1 MFTSG
6 QALRLLTIQRV
17 LIRHGLDE
25 LVFAMHI
32 FRSARFVE
40 RLLPWNWMNK
50 SRGPQAER
58 VRLVLEELGPI
69 FVKFGQILSTRRDL
83 LPEDYANELA
93 KLQDNV
99 PPFPGEQAR
108 QIIEDEFGKKIDE
121 IFLEFDEIPL
131 ASASIAQVH
140 SATMMDGRKM
150 IVKVVR
156 PDIERIIKR
165 DLGLMH
171 LLAAKAETYW
181 EDARKLKPT
190 HVVVEFEKT
199 LLHELDL
206 MREAANASQLR
217 RNFADSDILYVPEVE
232 WDLTTSKV
240 MVMERISG
248 ISVNDIDSLHEAG
261 VDMKRLAENGIELFL
276 TQVIRDSYF
285 HADMHPGNIF
295 IRPGENGAAQIAVV
309 DFGIMSSLS
318 EFDQRYLA
326 ENFLAFLNRD
336 YKKVAALHVDSGWVP
351 ANTRVDEFEFAI
363 RTVCEPMF
371 DRSLRNIS
379 FGTILLRLFQTA
391 RQFNMPILPQLILLQ
406 KTLVNVEGLGR
417 RLYPELD
424 VWKTTKPLFEHWM
437 SQRVGFSGLIDG
449 VKYNIPHWLDRLPD
463 LPNKVIDLVE
473 RMREGK
479 IHVEWHSEELERLQA
494 EMHQYNRRNILAII
508 GSSLVLGGVVLYG
521 LYGLDGNTPVM
532 IGQFP
537 LVSWILGGIG
547 GGVLWLAT
555 RRKDK

>member
-1 MFTSG
+1 MLTLN
-6 QALRLLTIQRV
+6 QALRLLSIQRV
-17 LIRHGLDE
+17 LVRHGLDE
-25 LVFAMHI
+25 LVLAMHI
-32 FRSARFVE
+32 LRPVRFVE
-40 RLLPWNWMNK
+40 RLLPWNWWSKNK
-50 SRGPQAER
+50 GSKAEGL
-58 VRLVLEELGPI
+58 RLALEELGPI

-93 KLQDNV
+93 RLQDAV

-108 QIIEDEFGKKIDE
+108 QIVEQAFSRSVDE
-121 IFLEFDEIPL
+121 IFLEFDEQPL

-140 SATMMDGRKM
+140 SATLHDGRKM

-156 PDIERIIKR
+156 PDIEKNIRR

-171 LLAAKAETYW
+171 VLASKAEFYW
-181 EDARKLKPT
+181 EAARKLKPT
-190 HVVVEFEKT
+190 NVVAEFEKN
-199 LLHELDL
+199 LLDELDL

-217 RNFADSDILYVPEVE
+217 RNFRDSDILYVPEVE
-232 WDLTTSKV
+232 WDYTTSNV
-240 MVMERISG
+240 MVMERITG
-248 ISVNDIDSLHEAG
+248 IPVSDVESLRQAG
-261 VDMKRLAENGIELFL
+261 VDLKRLAENGIELFL

-295 IRPGENGAAQIAVV
+295 VRPGEDGAAQIVVV

-318 EFDQRYLA
+318 DFDQRYLA

-336 YKKVAALHVDSGWVP
+336 YKKVATLHVDSGWVP
-351 ANTRVDEFEFAI
+351 ANTRVDDFESAI

-371 DRSLRNIS
+371 DRSLDNIS

-391 RQFNMPILPQLILLQ
+391 REFNMPILPQLILLQ

-417 RLYPELD
+417 QLYPELD
-424 VWKTTKPLFEHWM
+424 VWKTTKPMFERWM
-437 SQRVGFSGLIDG
+437 NKRVGVRGLIEG
-449 VKYNIPHWLDRLPD
+449 TKYNIPHWLDRLPD

-494 EMHQYNRRNILAII
+494 EMHHYNRRNILAII

-521 LYGLDGNTPVM
+521 MYGLDGEGPAM
-532 IGQFP
+532 IGEFP
-537 LVSWILGGIG
+537 LVSLVLGSFGL
-547 GGVLWLAT
+547 GVLWLAI
-555 RRKDK
+555 RKKDR

>member
-1 MFTSG
+1 MLTSG
-6 QALRLLTIQRV
+6 QALRVLFIQRV

-25 LVFAMHI
+25 LVFAMRL
-32 FRSARFVE
+32 FRPIRFLE
-40 RLLPWNWMNK
+40 RLLPWNWFPK
-50 SRGPQAER
+50 KREPQAER

-69 FVKFGQILSTRRDL
+69 FVKFGQILSTRQDL

-99 PPFPGEQAR
+99 PPFSGELARKIIEQA
-108 QIIEDEFGKKIDE
+108 FGKEIKD
-121 IFLEFDEIPL
+121 IFLEFDETPL

-140 SATMMDGRKM
+140 SATLKDGRKM

-156 PDIERIIKR
+156 PGIESIIKR

-171 LLAAKAETYW
+171 ILALQAESYW
-181 EDARKLKPT
+181 EDARKLKPIS
-190 HVVVEFEKT
+190 VVAEFEKN
-199 LLHELDL
+199 LLDELDL

-217 RNFADSDILYVPEVE
+217 RNFSDSEVLYVPEVE
-232 WDLTTSKV
+232 WELTTSNV
-240 MVMERISG
+240 MVMERITG
-248 ISVNDIDSLHEAG
+248 IPVSNVDALKEAG

-276 TQVIRDSYF
+276 TQVIRDSFF

-295 IRPGENGAAQIAVV
+295 VKPGANGDAQIVVV

-318 EFDQRYLA
+318 DFDQRYLA

-336 YKKVAALHVDSGWVP
+336 YKKVAELHVDSGWVP
-351 ANTRVDEFEFAI
+351 AGTRVDEFESAI

-371 DRSLRNIS
+371 DRSLQTIS
-379 FGTILLRLFQTA
+379 FGSILLRLFQTA
-391 RQFNMPILPQLILLQ
+391 RQFNMPILPQLVLLQ

-417 RLYPELD
+417 QLYPELD

-437 SQRVGFSGLIDG
+437 SKRVGISGLIDNTR
-449 VKYNIPHWLDRLPD
+449 YNIPHWLDRLPE

-473 RMREGK
+473 KMREGK
-479 IHVEWHSEELERLQA
+479 IHVEWHSEELQRLQT
-494 EMHQYNRRNILAII
+494 EMQQYNRRNILAII

-521 LYGLDGNTPVM
+521 LYGLEGNSPVM
-532 IGQFP
+532 LGELP
-537 LVSWILGGIG
+537 LVSWLLGCTGIA
-547 GGVLWLAT
+547 VLLLAT
-555 RRKDK
+555 KRRKK

>member
-6 QALRLLTIQRV
+6 QALRLLGIQRV
-17 LIRHGLDE
+17 LIRHGLDR
-25 LVFAMHI
+25 LVFAMRI
-32 FRSARFVE
+32 FRPVRFIE
-40 RLLPWNWMNK
+40 RLLPWNWFNK
-50 SRGPQAER
+50 ERGPQAVR

-83 LPEDYANELA
+83 LPEDYADELA

-108 QIIEDEFGKKIDE
+108 QIIENEFSKKIED
-121 IFLEFDEIPL
+121 IFLEFDETPL

-140 SATMMDGRKM
+140 SATLKDGRKM

-156 PDIERIIKR
+156 PGIEKLIKR

-171 LLAAKAETYW
+171 VLAAKAEAYW
-181 EDARKLKPT
+181 EDARKLKPGN
-190 HVVVEFEKT
+190 VVLEFEKT
-199 LLHELDL
+199 LLGELDL

-217 RNFADSDILYVPEVE
+217 RNFANSELLYIPEIE
-232 WDLTTSKV
+232 WDLTTTNV

-248 ISVNDIDSLHEAG
+248 IPVSDVESLREAG

-295 IRPGENGAAQIAVV
+295 IRPGVDGAAQIAVV

-318 EFDQRYLA
+318 DFDQRYLA

-336 YKKVAALHVDSGWVP
+336 YKKVATLHVDSGWVP
-351 ANTRVDEFEFAI
+351 ANTRVDDFESAI

-371 DRSLRNIS
+371 DRSLHNIS

-391 RQFNMPILPQLILLQ
+391 REFNMPILPQLILLQ

-417 RLYPELD
+417 QLYPELD
-424 VWKTTKPLFEHWM
+424 VWKTTKPMFEKWM
-437 SQRVGFSGLIDG
+437 SQRVGFRGLIEG
-449 VKYNIPHWLDRLPD
+449 VKYNIPHWLDRIPD

-494 EMHQYNRRNILAII
+494 EMRLYNRRNILAII

-537 LVSWILGGIG
+537 LVSWVLGVVG

-555 RRKDK
+555 RSRHK

>member
-1 MFTSG
+1 MLTLA
-6 QALRLLTIQRV
+6 QTKRLLGIQRV

-25 LVFAMHI
+25 LVFALHI
-32 FRSARFVE
+32 FRSVRFIE
-40 RLLPWNWMNK
+40 RLLPWNWW
-50 SRGPQAER
+50 SRKKRPNAER
-58 VRLVLEELGPI
+58 VRLALEELGPI
-69 FVKFGQILSTRRDL
+69 YVKFGQILSTRRDL
-83 LPEDYANELA
+83 LPEAYANELA

-99 PPFPGEQAR
+99 PPFSGDLAKDIIEQAL
-108 QIIEDEFGKKIDE
+108 DGKIDE
-121 IFLEFDEIPL
+121 LFLEFDEQPL

-140 SATMMDGRKM
+140 SATLKDGRQM

-156 PDIERIIKR
+156 SDIEKIIKR
-165 DLGLMH
+165 DLSLMH
-171 LLAAKAETYW
+171 VLAAKAEVYW
-181 EDARKLKPT
+181 AEVRKLKPT
-190 HVVVEFEKT
+190 NVVSEFEKT
-199 LLHELDL
+199 LLEELDL

-217 RNFADSDILYVPEVE
+217 RNFKDSELMYVPEVE

-240 MVMERISG
+240 MVMEKITG
-248 ISVNDIDSLHEAG
+248 IPVSDIQGLRAAG
-261 VDMKRLAENGIELFL
+261 VDMHRLAENGIELFL
-276 TQVIRDSYF
+276 TQVVRDSFF

-295 IRPGENGAAQIAVV
+295 IRPGENGDAQIAVV

-336 YKKVAALHVDSGWVP
+336 YKKVATLHVESGWVP
-351 ANTRVDEFEFAI
+351 SNTRVDEFESAI

-371 DRSLRNIS
+371 DRSLHNIS

-417 RLYPELD
+417 QLDPDLD

-437 SQRVGFSGLIDG
+437 SKRVGLSGLIEG
-449 VKYNIPHWLDRLPD
+449 TKYNVPHWLERLPD
-463 LPNKVIDLVE
+463 MPNKIIDLVE
-473 RMREGK
+473 KMREGK
-479 IHVEWHSEELERLQA
+479 IHVEWHSEELERLQS
-494 EMHQYNRRNILAII
+494 EMQQYNRRNILAII

-537 LVSWILGGIG
+537 LVSWILGGVG
-547 GGVLWLAT
+547 AGVLWLAT
-555 RRKDK
+555 RGKGR

>member
-1 MFTSG
+1 MMLTFA
-6 QALRLLTIQRV
+6 QARRLLGIQRV

-25 LVFAMHI
+25 LIFAMHI
-32 FRSARFVE
+32 FRPVRFIE
-40 RLLPWNWMNK
+40 RLLPWNWRNNK
-50 SRGPQAER
+50 TRGPHAER
-58 VRLVLEELGPI
+58 VRCALEELGPI

-83 LPEDYANELA
+83 LPEDYADELA
-93 KLQDNV
+93 KLQDDV
-99 PPFPGEQAR
+99 PSFPGEQAR
-108 QIIEDEFGKKIDE
+108 QIIEQAFSRKIDE
-121 IFLEFDEIPL
+121 IFLEFDEVPL

-140 SATMMDGRKM
+140 SATLMDGRKM

-156 PDIERIIKR
+156 PGIEKTIKR
-165 DLGLMH
+165 DLGLMYV
-171 LLAAKAETYW
+171 LAAKAEVYW
-181 EDARKLKPT
+181 DDVRKLKPT
-190 HVVVEFEKT
+190 NVVAEFEKT
-199 LLHELDL
+199 ILDELDL
-206 MREAANASQLR
+206 MREAANASQLK
-217 RNFADSDILYVPEVE
+217 RNFAGSDVLYVPEVE
-232 WDLTTSKV
+232 WDLTTNKV
-240 MVMERISG
+240 MVMERITG
-248 ISVNDIDSLHEAG
+248 IPVNDVDRLREAG
-261 VDMKRLAENGIELFL
+261 VDLKRLAENGIEVFL

-295 IRPGENGAAQIAVV
+295 IQPGENGAAQIVVV

-351 ANTRVDEFEFAI
+351 ANTRVDDFESAI

-371 DRSLRNIS
+371 DRTLHTIS

-391 RQFNMPILPQLILLQ
+391 REFNMAILPQLILLQ

-417 RLYPELD
+417 QLYPELD
-424 VWKTTKPLFEHWM
+424 VWKTTKPLFENWM
-437 SQRVGFSGLIDG
+437 SRRVGFSGLIEGTKD
-449 VKYNIPHWLDRLPD
+449 NIPHWLDRLPD
-463 LPNKVIDLVE
+463 LPNKVIDLIE

-479 IHVEWHSEELERLQA
+479 IHVEWHSEELERLQS
-494 EMHQYNRRNILAII
+494 EMQQYNRRNILAII

-521 LYGLDGNTPVM
+521 LYGLDGNAPVM

-537 LVSWILGGIG
+537 LVSWVLGGVG

-555 RRKDK
+555 R

>member
-1 MFTSG
+1 MLTSN
-6 QALRLLTIQRV
+6 QAIRLLSIQRV

-32 FRSARFVE
+32 FRSFRFLE
-40 RLLPWNWMNK
+40 RMLPWNWWKK

-69 FVKFGQILSTRRDL
+69 FIKFGQILSTRRDL
-83 LPEDYANELA
+83 LSEDYAHELA
-93 KLQDNV
+93 KLQDKV
-99 PPFPGEQAR
+99 PPFPGIQAR
-108 QIIEDEFGKKIDE
+108 KIIEEAFSQSIDE
-121 IFLEFDEIPL
+121 IFLEFDETPL

-140 SATMMDGRKM
+140 SATLKDGRKM

-156 PDIERIIKR
+156 PDIEKVIKR

-171 LLAAKAETYW
+171 LLAAKAESYW

-190 HVVVEFEKT
+190 NVVAEFEKT
-199 LLHELDL
+199 LLNELDL

-217 RNFADSDILYVPEVE
+217 RNFIDSDILYVPEIE
-232 WDLTTSKV
+232 WDLTTNKV

-248 ISVNDIDSLHEAG
+248 IPVSDIDSLHEAG
-261 VDMKRLAENGIELFL
+261 VDMRRLAENGIELFL

-295 IRPGENGAAQIAVV
+295 VRPGEDGAAQIVVV

-351 ANTRVDEFEFAI
+351 ANTRVDEFESAI

-371 DRSLRNIS
+371 DRSLHEIS

-391 RQFNMPILPQLILLQ
+391 RKFNMPILPQLILLQ

-417 RLYPELD
+417 QLYPELD

-437 SQRVGFSGLIDG
+437 SKRVGLGGLVDG

-479 IHVEWHSEELERLQA
+479 IHVEWHSEELERLQS

-537 LVSWILGGIG
+537 LVSWVLGGVG

-555 RRKDK
+555 KKK

>member
-1 MFTSG
+1 M
-6 QALRLLTIQRV
+6 
-17 LIRHGLDE
+17 RHGLDE

-32 FRSARFVE
+32 FRSVRFVE
-40 RLLPWNWMNK
+40 RLLPWNWWRRE
-50 SRGPQAER
+50 RGSNAER
-58 VRLVLEELGPI
+58 LRLALEELGPI

-83 LPEDYANELA
+83 LPEDYADELA
-93 KLQDNV
+93 KLQDAV
-99 PPFPGEQAR
+99 PPFPGDQAR
-108 QIIEDEFGKKIDE
+108 AIIERAFSAKIED
-121 IFLEFDEIPL
+121 IFTKFDEHPL

-140 SATMMDGRKM
+140 AATLIDGREM

-156 PDIERIIKR
+156 PGIEANIRR

-171 LLAAKAETYW
+171 LLAAKAEVYW
-181 EDARKLKPT
+181 EGVRKLKPT
-190 HVVVEFEKT
+190 NVVAEFEKT
-199 LLHELDL
+199 ILEELDL

-217 RNFADSDILYVPEVE
+217 RNFKDSDMLYVPEVE
-232 WDLTTSKV
+232 WDYTTSKV

-248 ISVNDIDSLHEAG
+248 IPVSNVKALREAG
-261 VDMKRLAENGIELFL
+261 VDLKRLAEQGIELFL

-295 IRPGENGAAQIAVV
+295 IRPREDGSAQIAVV

-336 YKKVAALHVDSGWVP
+336 YKKVATLHVESGWVP
-351 ANTRVDEFEFAI
+351 AGTRVDEFESAI

-371 DRSLRNIS
+371 DRSLHTIS

-391 RQFNMPILPQLILLQ
+391 REFNMPILPQLILLQ

-417 RLYPELD
+417 QLYPELD
-424 VWKTTKPLFEHWM
+424 VWKTTRPMFEHWM
-437 SQRVGFSGLIDG
+437 NKRIGLSGL
-449 VKYNIPHWLDRLPD
+449 VESSRHNIPHWLDRLPD
-463 LPNKVIDLVE
+463 LPNKVIDLIE

-479 IHVEWHSEELERLQA
+479 IHVEWHSEELERLQR
-494 EMHQYNRRNILAII
+494 ELHQYNRRNILSII

-521 LYGLDGNTPVM
+521 LYGLDSAAPVM
-532 IGQFP
+532 VGDFP
-537 LVSWILGGIG
+537 LVSWILGGFG
-547 GGVLWLAT
+547 LAVLWLAI
-555 RRKDK
+555 RKKT